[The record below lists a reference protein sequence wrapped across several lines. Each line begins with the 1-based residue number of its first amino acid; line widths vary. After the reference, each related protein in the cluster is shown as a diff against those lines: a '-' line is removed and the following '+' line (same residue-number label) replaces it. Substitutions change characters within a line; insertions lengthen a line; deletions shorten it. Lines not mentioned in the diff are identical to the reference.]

1 MIDLNRLISKFE
13 KKLEILAIA
22 IHKFWKTL
30 IQEKQSFEIYNKGL
44 KISHRLNSLSDLYE
58 DIQDKQG
65 ENKEIKVNILM
76 SGFYKYVVFKP
87 QECMQEI
94 QKSRQVYQI
103 KKIRSLTNDTDLSS
117 DKGIIITNLDFKQPM
132 QVDFINKSCSKLI
145 QYNQNEIQGL
155 LINQLMPQIIGEYH
169 NKFLEKF
176 MATGKSSMLNQ
187 RKEQFIKK
195 KDGYLLPVISYLCIN
210 SLQLSN
216 LILIIEPNTTLSFI
230 QEDNENSLVLKGSN
244 KAFMIADNILRMYEM
259 TEEVPLL
266 SKLSK
271 DVLSQ
276 IKQNTG
282 IQPEIDDLFQI
293 TNQSGDIS
301 SLIKEGVREFQV
313 IIKSEIDIHIQ
324 ECILN
329 EEAKIANLS
338 SQQNSE
344 IYQQKSKT
352 LNQLKMSLQEKQQQY
367 TMRIISESYMNG
379 GLQIYIIALTL
390 QRKSL
395 TTIEVS
401 HNSLDPQNRKSMNQS
416 NKVSVSTNPNQ
427 EAEDLKADQN
437 KSEDLLEADM
447 GQYELSS
454 QTSTASSSDTNT
466 QKLDQFS
473 SSLRS
478 QNIPMTLKFILQII
492 LAVFIIIIVTSS
504 VSLTLTLSNTSETRE
519 GLITCRQ
526 AVKRL
531 NRITSIRVVYRQIF
545 NIAQNYVPNT
555 SEAAPDRF
563 TLYSRFLRQLL
574 EELRVTQFTLQKYDS
589 QVDDFQS
596 LVRLKFLMEDNSV
609 IVQERDLGQA
619 INLFVNK
626 ADDLIQRGLKYGKQ
640 YFASKQYFLAFSN
653 DFNLKSTLVE
663 RDAYFIIENGN
674 QDLFKKVLAYAQMFN
689 QISKDKIEE
698 KVYYTSTMTWIC
710 IGIICLCGLI
720 SIPLFSRIQSRI
732 FMLMKIFFDIDK
744 QVVKEIQEKLIKFEN
759 LIKPA
764 GQQEDQYIDT
774 KRNNDLESIRQLQIN
789 QMSKINQN
797 KELGYDNQSISEKVK
812 IVKGKGEEV
821 KMEIKDKN
829 NDEIDE
835 IDQSLDLEEV
845 NERLDKAKI
854 KKIKKLKREDIK
866 NLENTF
872 DKIVNE
878 DVSQSDQQNSQVKF
892 FNRQINR
899 RKLRQSIFI
908 ILVTIA
914 FNAYF
919 LGTYLM
925 NTQTFD
931 EAAQSINLIF
941 TMQLKRSCVENVIH
955 STTETILF
963 NRTYLINDDK
973 DEIQSYFDQFCSKI
987 ETTYLQ
993 KVQKNRPSYFDR
1005 VYPFL
1010 DMLESGDYCQKV
1022 FGDSPGDD
1030 GFQQAGTQMDYQT
1043 CMTISNGISSQGM
1056 SQLYQLV
1063 YQITTQVQLEYASQ
1077 YKKDKAQ
1084 NITLMIQLLQKPVH
1098 LFDVVEVLFQKPNR
1112 QLIQTIQDSLDQYF
1126 QKKAL
1131 NFTMIYFVF
1140 IFITVVSISAF
1151 LLSKCY
1157 FIDINFFQ
1165 RYSGGQ

>member
-1 MIDLNRLISKFE
+1 
-13 KKLEILAIA
+13 
-22 IHKFWKTL
+22 
-30 IQEKQSFEIYNKGL
+30 
-44 KISHRLNSLSDLYE
+44 
-58 DIQDKQG
+58 
-65 ENKEIKVNILM
+65 
-76 SGFYKYVVFKP
+76 
-87 QECMQEI
+87 
-94 QKSRQVYQI
+94 
-103 KKIRSLTNDTDLSS
+103 
-117 DKGIIITNLDFKQPM
+117 
-132 QVDFINKSCSKLI
+132 
-145 QYNQNEIQGL
+145 
-155 LINQLMPQIIGEYH
+155 
-169 NKFLEKF
+169 
-176 MATGKSSMLNQ
+176 
-187 RKEQFIKK
+187 
-195 KDGYLLPVISYLCIN
+195 
-210 SLQLSN
+210 
-216 LILIIEPNTTLSFI
+216 
-230 QEDNENSLVLKGSN
+230 
-244 KAFMIADNILRMYEM
+244 
-259 TEEVPLL
+259 
-266 SKLSK
+266 
-271 DVLSQ
+271 
-276 IKQNTG
+276 
-282 IQPEIDDLFQI
+282 
-293 TNQSGDIS
+293 
-301 SLIKEGVREFQV
+301 
-313 IIKSEIDIHIQ
+313 
-324 ECILN
+324 
-329 EEAKIANLS
+329 
-338 SQQNSE
+338 
-344 IYQQKSKT
+344 
-352 LNQLKMSLQEKQQQY
+352 
-367 TMRIISESYMNG
+367 
-379 GLQIYIIALTL
+379 
-390 QRKSL
+390 
-395 TTIEVS
+395 
-401 HNSLDPQNRKSMNQS
+401 MNQS
-416 NKVSVSTNPNQ
+416 NKVSVSTYPNQ
-427 EAEDLKADQN
+427 EAENLKADQN

-492 LAVFIIIIVTSS
+492 LVVFIIIIVTSS

-545 NIAQNYVPNT
+545 NIAQNYVPNA

-563 TLYSRFLRQLL
+563 TLYSRFIRQLL

-609 IVQERDLGQA
+609 TVQERDLGQA

-626 ADDLIQRGLKYGKQ
+626 ADDLIQRGLKQGKQ
-640 YFASKQYFLAFSN
+640 YFVSKQYFLAFSN

-663 RDAYFIIENGN
+663 RDGYFIIENGN

-710 IGIICLCGLI
+710 IGIIFLCGLI
-720 SIPLFSRIQSRI
+720 SIPLFSRIQNRI
-732 FMLMKIFFDIDK
+732 FILMKIFFDIDK
-744 QVVKEIQEKLIKFEN
+744 QIVKEIQEKLIKFEN

-764 GQQEDQYIDT
+764 GQQEDQYIET
-774 KRNNDLESIRQLQIN
+774 KRNNDLESIRDIQNN

-797 KELGYDNQSISEKVK
+797 NKQGYDNQSISGKFKKVK
-812 IVKGKGEEV
+812 GNGEEV
-821 KMEIKDKN
+821 KMEIIDKN
-829 NDEIDE
+829 NDEIE
-835 IDQSLDLEEV
+835 SSFDLE
-845 NERLDKAKI
+845 ERLDKGKI
-854 KKIKKLKREDIK
+854 KKNKKLKREDII

-878 DVSQSDQQNSQVKF
+878 DDEKQNQRNQSQKDQQNSKRRNSQVKF
-892 FNRQINR
+892 FNSQINR
-899 RKLRQSIFI
+899 RKFRQSIFI
-908 ILVTIA
+908 ILVAIA

-919 LGTYLM
+919 LGTYIM

-963 NRTYLINDDK
+963 NRTYLINDNK
-973 DEIQSYFDQFCSKI
+973 DEIQQYFDQFCSKI

-993 KVQKNRPSYFDR
+993 KVQKNRPIYFDR

-1084 NITLMIQLLQKPVH
+1084 NITQMIQLLQKPVH

-1140 IFITVVSISAF
+1140 IFITVVSMAAF

-1157 FIDINFFQ
+1157 FIDINCFQ